1 MRFQKIHLILFSLI
15 LILLIF
21 CTVCTEKNKSFIPE
35 DKKLTLANAF
45 YNNELFEAAI
55 HEYEEY
61 LADYPVDD
69 NKRANT
75 YYIIANIY
83 FERLYDYDKA
93 LEYYFR
99 IKYLYPES
107 KLQSDA
113 GKKIVNCLERLNR
126 AQDAQRT
133 LEKET
138 ALKPEEIKESRPG
151 EIIATIGKE
160 KVTQGDLDFEIDQLP
175 PYMQGMFNNR
185 EKKLEFLQQYILE
198 RLLYDSA
205 KRKGLD
211 KDKEIIEGT
220 FRAKRQLMAQKVL
233 TEEIQKRMDIKEA
246 DVELYYK
253 ANTDKYTEK
262 DDKGKV
268 IRQKSLQEVAQQVA
282 QDLIR
287 ERQEKAYKE
296 LLNQLMKAENVEIY
310 EKKIQ

>member
-1 MRFQKIHLILFSLI
+1 MRSQRIHLILFSFV

-21 CTVCTEKNKSFIPE
+21 FAACTKENKSFIPE

-45 YNNELFEAAI
+45 YNNELYEAAI

-107 KLQSDA
+107 KLQVES

-160 KVTQGDLDFEIDQLP
+160 KVTQGDLDFEIDRLP

-185 EKKLEFLQQYILE
+185 EKKLEFLQQFILE

-233 TEEIQKRMDIKEA
+233 TEEIQKRVDIKEA

-253 ANTDKYTEK
+253 ANMDKYTEK

-268 IRQKSLQEVAQQVA
+268 IKQKSLQEVAQQVA

-296 LLNQLMKAENVEIY
+296 LLYQLMKAENVEIY